1 MFDQSTSEESSHHK
15 WFVLIIILMAPF
27 MAYLDL
33 YIVFV
38 ASPSIQHGLHT
49 NFEQIQFVIA
59 GYTIAYGVNLIT
71 AGRLGDTYGRKR
83 IVHDWNGSIY
93 FNISMVCFFP

>member
-1 MFDQSTSEESSHHK
+1 MFDQTSEESSHHK

-38 ASPSIQHGLHT
+38 GSPSIQHGLHT

-59 GYTIAYGVNLIT
+59 GYHTTQLHMVLT
-71 AGRLGDTYGRKR
+71 LSQQGDSV
-83 IVHDWNGSIY
+83 ILMEESAC
-93 FNISMVCFFP
+93 S